1 MRNLTQQINQVQTK
15 PKEAFNH
22 LMDDVLKRARK
33 IGATDAAVSV
43 NHDQG
48 FGVDV
53 RMGAV
58 ETVAFSE
65 EKGVSVAVYVGQKK
79 GSATSSDTSPAALDT
94 MVNAAYEIAKVSAE
108 DPCSGLPDTDIISI
122 DYPELDLLHPWTITP
137 EEAGQLAETCESHAR
152 SLDKR
157 IHNSDGVNF
166 STYNF
171 CNGFANTRGF
181 SGIVESSRHGMS
193 CSLLAQEGAG
203 SDAVMQRDYAY
214 TTARHPDGLMS
225 IDELAALAVK
235 RTTDRLSPRQ
245 IKTQKT
251 PVLFSS
257 RVSSSLLASLIQA
270 ISGASLYRKN
280 SFLLDSLGQ
289 TIFPDHINIYE
300 APHVLGALGSTPFD
314 GEGIITRSNRLIQAG
329 VLQQYVL
336 SSYTARKLGL
346 KTTANCGGVSNLTID
361 PTDPTA
367 GDLSA
372 LLKTMNRGLLVT
384 ELMGQGVNGITGDY
398 SRGASGFWVEHGQIQ
413 YPVDEITIAGNLKD
427 MFLNIIEVGTDI
439 NPSTA
444 TRCGSILIEEMTV
457 AGG

>member
-15 PKEAFNH
+15 PKEALNN
-22 LMDDVLKRARK
+22 LMDDVLKRAHK
-33 IGATDAAVSV
+33 IGATDAAVAV

-65 EKGVSVAVYVGQKK
+65 EKGVSVAVYIGQKK
-79 GSATSSDTSPAALDT
+79 GSATSSDTSPAALDA

-108 DPCSGLPDTDIISI
+108 DPCSGLPDADLISL
-122 DYPELDLLHPWTITP
+122 DYPALDLLHPWSITP
-137 EEAGQLAETCESHAR
+137 EEAGKLAETCESHAR
-152 SLDKR
+152 DLDKR

-166 STYNF
+166 STYTF

-193 CSLLAQEGAG
+193 CSLLAGEG
-203 SDAVMQRDYAY
+203 DANMQRDYAY
-214 TTARHPDGLMS
+214 TTARHPDGLMP
-225 IDELAALAVK
+225 IEQLAALAVQ

-245 IKTQKT
+245 IQTQKT
-251 PVLFSS
+251 PVIFSS
-257 RVSSSLLASLIQA
+257 RVSSSLLSSLIQA

-280 SFLLDSLGQ
+280 SFLLDSVGQ
-289 TIFPDHINIYE
+289 TIFPNNINIYE
-300 APHVLGALGSTPFD
+300 DPHRLGALGSTPFD
-314 GEGIITRSNRLIQAG
+314 GEGIITRNNRFVKAG
-329 VLQQYVL
+329 ILQQYVL
-336 SSYTARKLGL
+336 SSYSARKLGL
-346 KTTANCGGVSNLTID
+346 KTTANCGGVANLTID
-361 PTDPTA
+361 STHPTE
-367 GDLSA
+367 GDLPD
-372 LLKTMNRGLLVT
+372 LLKIMERGLLVT

-398 SRGASGFWVEHGQIQ
+398 SRGVSGFWVEDGQIQ

-427 MFLNIIEVGTDI
+427 MFMNILAVGTDI